1 MGKLS
6 TMITEGRNADN
17 SNILDR
23 IDDSL
28 ELDSESWLSILN
40 KFIMLGLIWF
50 ASAKLPQN
58 SELILT
64 MCGSLLTMVLL
75 VLFPILIF
83 NKVFKHT

>member
-40 KFIMLGLIWF
+40 KFIMLGLIWL

-58 SELILT
+58 SEVILT
-64 MCGSLLTMVLL
+64 MCGSLLTMILL